1 MCRFALIWRLALVA
15 LLGWTC
21 LDAAPPAAAA
31 GKPAVVTDVRVGLH
45 GRATRVV
52 LDFSKSIK
60 YSVFTLADPYR
71 VVIDLPEVGWRLPAR
86 PLPSRRGVF
95 EKLRYGL
102 FKRGNS
108 RVVVDTTG
116 PIAID
121 KDFLMVPA
129 AGRGHRLVLDLVPT
143 SRAKMLKMARR
154 AVQPAASPS
163 MAAHRS
169 PFPLP
174 PRKPLRLRIKRTI
187 AIDPGHGGIDPGA
200 TGISGIFEKN
210 ITLDVARILKRQLQ
224 QTGRYRVV
232 MTRDRDVFVRLRE
245 RVALGREAGA
255 ELFVSL
261 HADAIK
267 NRKIRGLSVY
277 TLSEKGSDR
286 EAEELADREN
296 KADLIAGVDLSDK
309 DEQLQGI
316 LIDLAQRDTKNDS
329 VRFAMALV
337 KELRRDTKLLRN
349 SHRFAGFAV
358 LKAPD
363 VPSILVEL
371 GFLSNP
377 SEEKALRQKKYR
389 AKMAA
394 AVVRAV
400 DAHFRRIEQAERN

>member
-1 MCRFALIWRLALVA
+1 MARFALIWRLTLVA

-21 LDAAPPAAAA
+21 LDGAPTAAAA

-45 GRATRVV
+45 GRITRVV
-52 LDFSKSIK
+52 FDFSKPVK

-86 PLPSRRGVF
+86 PLPSRRGLF

-102 FKRGNS
+102 FKPGNS
-108 RVVVDTTG
+108 RVVVDVTG
-116 PIAID
+116 PVAVG
-121 KDFLMVPA
+121 KDYLMVPRG
-129 AGRGHRLVLDLVPT
+129 GRGHRLVLDLVST
-143 SRAKMLKMARR
+143 NRAKMLKTART
-154 AVQPAASPS
+154 AAQPVASRS
-163 MAAHRS
+163 MVTHRS

-174 PRKPLRLRIKRTI
+174 PRKPLRLRVKRII

-200 TGISGIFEKN
+200 TGISGIFEKHV
-210 ITLDVARILKRQLQ
+210 TLDVARTLKRQLQ
-224 QTGRYRVV
+224 KTGRYRVIL
-232 MTRDRDVFVRLRE
+232 TRDRDVFVRLRD
-245 RVALGREAGA
+245 RVALAREAGA

-277 TLSEKGSDR
+277 TLSEKASDK
-286 EAEELADREN
+286 EAAELADREN
-296 KADLIAGVDLSDK
+296 KADLIAGIDLSDK
-309 DEQLQGI
+309 DEMLQEI
-316 LIDLAQRDTKNDS
+316 LIDLKQRDTMNES
-329 VRFAMALV
+329 SRFAMALV
-337 KELRRDTKLLRN
+337 KELRRSTKLLRN

-363 VPSILVEL
+363 VASILVEL

-377 SEEKALRQKKYR
+377 AEEKALRQKKYR

-394 AVVRAV
+394 AIVRAV